1 MIAAGPAAAL
11 AATVK
16 VTTTSCRVPAANV
29 CPEERASATPKRPLA
44 VCARLVL
51 SIAPAAP
58 LPNTATGLLSAA
70 VGKFRLKP
78 MAFSLPSE
86 TSSMATLTV

>member
-16 VTTTSCRVPAANV
+16 VTTTICRVPAANV
-29 CPEERASATPKRPLA
+29 CPEDKASATPKRPLPA
-44 VCARLVL
+44 CAALVL
-51 SIAPAAP
+51 SMAPAAP
-58 LPNTATGLLSAA
+58 LPSAAVGLLSAA
-70 VGKFRLKP
+70 AGKFTLKP